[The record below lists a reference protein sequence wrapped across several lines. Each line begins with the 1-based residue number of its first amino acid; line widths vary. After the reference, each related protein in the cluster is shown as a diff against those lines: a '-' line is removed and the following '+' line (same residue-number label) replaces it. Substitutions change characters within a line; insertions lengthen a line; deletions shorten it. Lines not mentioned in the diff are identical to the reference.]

1 MEMNSLPSKYQQSEW
16 KKMQLII
23 MISLLNNPVITQ
35 IKNKQAN
42 KTPHNAKVF
51 IQSKIIDNAEGEG
64 PARVWVGVQTEDV
77 IS

>member
-1 MEMNSLPSKYQQSEW
+1 
-16 KKMQLII
+16 

-64 PARVWVGVQTEDV
+64 PARVWVGVQTQDV